1 MLTAAPR
8 RSLGCQ
14 DALECPRSL
23 GNDTDL
29 RRAAS
34 PLKHVHGRR
43 AQGKAWAPEGS
54 RQPLWTLRRQ
64 RRAALVLPCSS
75 TQEAAG
81 SVHKGGCGRGREG
94 QGGPARLRAR
104 ARVRHLVLPRR
115 AGHVD
120 GPPADPGAAQR
131 LERALRLAGMPAP
144 QQPPHG
150 RPPGVTPNRNA
161 SVQTTALTLRHSRPA
176 PAPCITAAPSNT
188 GGRYA

>member
-1 MLTAAPR
+1 MLWSAPGRSAMTLTCDGPPARSSMCMAGAHKAR
-8 RSLGCQ
+8 RG
-14 DALECPRSL
+14 P
-23 GNDTDL
+23 
-29 RRAAS
+29 
-34 PLKHVHGRR
+34 
-43 AQGKAWAPEGS
+43 PEGS